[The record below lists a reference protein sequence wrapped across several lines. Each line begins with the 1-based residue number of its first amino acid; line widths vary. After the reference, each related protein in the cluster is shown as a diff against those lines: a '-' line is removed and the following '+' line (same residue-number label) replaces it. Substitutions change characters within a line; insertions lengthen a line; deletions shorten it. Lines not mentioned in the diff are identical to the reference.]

1 MISGRMFFY
10 DTKQSI
16 AERAKFLIEFYKLKD
31 IKYVLVNNKSIKKPI
46 LIDNLKIKPD
56 RAVLENHFWFIHEN
70 NLEKDPNPPISE
82 K

>member
-1 MISGRMFFY
+1 LLKKGIS
-10 DTKQSI
+10 
-16 AERAKFLIEFYKLKD
+16 
-31 IKYVLVNNKSIKKPI
+31 V
-46 LIDNLKIKPD
+46 DNVKIKPD